1 MIQPGELNMAIRA
14 ITDTTEINEGQWV
27 CGESRLEFGLCAAPR
42 KVLRVAGARIY
53 TVARDENDTS
63 KFLLRKT
70 AKFVCDTRA
79 EGEKLAQISEE
90 AHNEIA
96 ATVDSITNA
105 NMSRISAIPGYAH

>member
-1 MIQPGELNMAIRA
+1 MTMAIRA
-14 ITDTTEINEGQWV
+14 ITDTTEIKEGQWI
-27 CGESRLEFGLCAAPR
+27 CGESRLQFGLCAAPR
-42 KVLRVAGARIY
+42 QVLRIAGARIY
-53 TVARDENDTS
+53 TVKQDEKDTS
-63 KFLLRKT
+63 VFLLRKT

-105 NMSRISAIPGYAH
+105 NMSRISEIPGYTH